1 MSSLIQIGSNVGD
14 EYIFKL
20 IEDKKINLCVFIDAN
35 EKALEKCRE
44 NVSKFFEGKNIDWEM
59 KCEYIICA
67 ISNSKK
73 KEVELNIPIGDDYS
87 NHSSL
92 DASFPTIADAK
103 NGFESVKVLN
113 YSINNIF
120 DEFNLVNIEYLF
132 IDVEGADHGILMDLD
147 WNKYNI
153 DNVKFEFAHWGGWQ
167 GYSIPENSANLNH
180 FLYYLIVGRKYKVYQ
195 SSATDIT
202 ATKIVNWVEN
212 YNDEDR

>member
-1 MSSLIQIGSNVGD
+1 MTSLIQVGSNVGD

-92 DASFPTIADAK
+92 DASFPTISDTK
-103 NGFESVKVLN
+103 DGFRTVTVQNFLISD
-113 YSINNIF
+113 IF
-120 DEFNLVNIEYLF
+120 DNFKLTDITYLF
-132 IDVEGADHGILMDLD
+132 IDVEGCDKEIVTSID
-147 WNKYNI
+147 WSKYIIHNL
-153 DNVKFEFAHWGGWQ
+153 KFEFTHWDGWQ
-167 GYSIPENSANLNH
+167 GYNSEGLRQLIF
-180 FLYYLIVGRKYKVYQ
+180 FLLMNKYKVYQ
-195 SSATDIT
+195 SSATDLF
-202 ATKIVNWVEN
+202 ATKLPNWHEN
-212 YNDEDR
+212 YNDGGTT